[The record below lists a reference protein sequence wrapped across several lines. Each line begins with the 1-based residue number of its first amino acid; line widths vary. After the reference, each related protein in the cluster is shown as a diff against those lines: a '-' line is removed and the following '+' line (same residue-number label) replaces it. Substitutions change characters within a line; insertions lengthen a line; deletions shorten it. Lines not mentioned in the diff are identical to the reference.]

1 MTIKTSK
8 AAVSVKDRL
17 QFSTMVC
24 SSSSSI
30 ESWSVVITQAKK
42 KDSRSRRVVNWIEL
56 ARYPS
61 RRPSSH
67 TTHNSRNFRNKRRRR
82 AHKHLTLPRFN
93 PRRFILLRR
102 RPYERRERPRLIH
115 RLWVQFPI
123 PRHDCRPFLHR
134 RFLPARLHRLG
145 LLIHRHRAFESRH
158 RIRVHLRRCRRRRG
172 AFFIL
177 SSIRAATSTETKDGC
192 ANRRRRRPPAA

>member
-17 QFSTMVC
+17 QFSTMFC

-30 ESWSVVITQAKK
+30 ESWSVV
-42 KDSRSRRVVNWIEL
+42 RSRRVVNWIEL
-56 ARYPS
+56 TRYPS

-82 AHKHLTLPRFN
+82 AHKHLTLPRFH

-123 PRHDCRPFLHR
+123 PRHDCRPSLHR
-134 RFLPARLHRLG
+134 RFLPARLDRLG

-158 RIRVHLRRCRRRRG
+158 RIRVHLRRRRRRG

-192 ANRRRRRPPAA
+192 ANRRRRPPAA